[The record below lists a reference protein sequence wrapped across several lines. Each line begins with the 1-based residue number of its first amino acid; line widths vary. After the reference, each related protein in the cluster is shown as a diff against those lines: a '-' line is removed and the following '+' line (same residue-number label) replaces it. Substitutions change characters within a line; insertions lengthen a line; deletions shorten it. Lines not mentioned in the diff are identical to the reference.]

1 MTDHTPEAIPLRT
14 RTLLH
19 MPLDDD
25 EEDGGFIAVD
35 HVYLP
40 EGGAGTCCACDNPA
54 HDPGAVGLI
63 VSEGQAILSAEQA
76 LVLAHQITRA
86 ASLILESEE
95 EPPDIEREAAARFA
109 AHDQDAPEGER

>member
-1 MTDHTPEAIPLRT
+1 VTEPEAIPLRT

-25 EEDGGFIAVD
+25 EDAPFIAVD

-63 VSEGQAILSAEQA
+63 VSEGQAILTAEQA
-76 LVLAHQITRA
+76 LVLANRLTRA

-95 EPPDIEREAAARFA
+95 DVADIEREAARFA
-109 AHDQDAPEGER
+109 ADGKQ